1 MIHWHSLLTQRS
13 PQQGAFPG
21 KTSGPL
27 FVDATLLIQP
37 AAWFRNITE
46 KLGKTCPGHV
56 SDAGQRFD
64 GRGVSG
70 ISSICCITAPRRGC
84 RSKLRMFFSVLTC
97 AIHSRT
103 ARVKNVAQI
112 WLHSASTP
120 GIADLDSC
128 CKNGIASLSQ
138 LYSTLWLTGAKN
150 SVSGKDVK
158 NNAPNV
164 ATEECRRQYRS
175 IHYRHDSG
183 DELNFVVA
191 GPHFPGVM

>member
-37 AAWFRNITE
+37 AAWFR
-46 KLGKTCPGHV
+46 KHHGK
-56 SDAGQRFD
+56 AGQNLRD
-64 GRGVSG
+64 MWAMLASDSTVQACPG

-158 NNAPNV
+158 K
-164 ATEECRRQYRS
+164 
-175 IHYRHDSG
+175 
-183 DELNFVVA
+183 
-191 GPHFPGVM
+191 

>member
-37 AAWFRNITE
+37 AAWFRKHLE

-56 SDAGQRFD
+56 GDAGQRFD
-64 GRGVSG
+64 APGVSWHFQHLLYYRTKTWMQKQTENVFL
-70 ISSICCITAPRRGC
+70 SINLCNPP
-84 RSKLRMFFSVLTC
+84 
-97 AIHSRT
+97 RT

-158 NNAPNV
+158 NNVPNV
-164 ATEECRRQYRS
+164 AAEEYHRQYRS

>member
-37 AAWFRNITE
+37 AAWFR
-46 KLGKTCPGHV
+46 KHHGK
-56 SDAGQRFD
+56 AGQNLPGTC
-64 GRGVSG
+64 GRCWPAIRRSGVSG

-112 WLHSASTP
+112 WLHRASTP

-138 LYSTLWLTGAKN
+138 LYSTLWFTGATN

-164 ATEECRRQYRS
+164 AAEECHRQYRS

>member
-37 AAWFRNITE
+37 AAWFR
-46 KLGKTCPGHV
+46 KHHGK
-56 SDAGQRFD
+56 AGQNLPGTC
-64 GRGVSG
+64 GRCWPA
-70 ISSICCITAPRRGC
+70 IRRSV
-84 RSKLRMFFSVLTC
+84 RVRHFQHLLYYRTKTWMQKQTENVFSVLTC

-112 WLHSASTP
+112 WLHRASIP

>member
-37 AAWFRNITE
+37 AAWFR
-46 KLGKTCPGHV
+46 KHHGK
-56 SDAGQRFD
+56 AGQNLPETC
-64 GRGVSG
+64 GRCWPAIRQSGVSG

-103 ARVKNVAQI
+103 ARVKNEAQI

-138 LYSTLWLTGAKN
+138 LYSTLWLIGAKN

>member
-1 MIHWHSLLTQRS
+1 MLASDSTVR
-13 PQQGAFPG
+13 A
-21 KTSGPL
+21 
-27 FVDATLLIQP
+27 
-37 AAWFRNITE
+37 
-46 KLGKTCPGHV
+46 CPC
-56 SDAGQRFD
+56 
-64 GRGVSG
+64 
-70 ISSICCITAPRRGC
+70 ISIICCITAPRRGC

-112 WLHSASTP
+112 WLHRASTP

-128 CKNGIASLSQ
+128 CKNRIASLSQ
-138 LYSTLWLTGAKN
+138 LYSTLWFTGATN

-164 ATEECRRQYRS
+164 AAEEFHRQYRS

>member
-1 MIHWHSLLTQRS
+1 MLASDSTVQ
-13 PQQGAFPG
+13 A
-21 KTSGPL
+21 
-27 FVDATLLIQP
+27 
-37 AAWFRNITE
+37 
-46 KLGKTCPGHV
+46 CPG
-56 SDAGQRFD
+56 
-64 GRGVSG
+64 
-70 ISSICCITAPRRGC
+70 ISIICCITAPRRGC

-112 WLHSASTP
+112 WLHRASTP

-138 LYSTLWLTGAKN
+138 LYSTLWFTGATN

-164 ATEECRRQYRS
+164 AAEEFHRQYRS